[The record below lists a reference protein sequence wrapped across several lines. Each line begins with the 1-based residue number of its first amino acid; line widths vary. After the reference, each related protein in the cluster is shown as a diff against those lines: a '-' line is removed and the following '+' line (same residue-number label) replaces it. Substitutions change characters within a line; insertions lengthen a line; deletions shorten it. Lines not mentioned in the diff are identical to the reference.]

1 MIVPSSKSLTERAT
15 AQPHL
20 PKPLSGWNHPK
31 QSLPCHP
38 LFPNRGCMLIA
49 GFLLCGHEYSTNCV
63 DARSG
68 FPGGLT
74 VGAVARGKAIDA
86 SVYRGKPHAEAG
98 KALLDL
104 ARSQAGKGSWENIA
118 VGRVSYLAGMKADG
132 QSLLNVATSK
142 KDDASDWI
150 RIGRV
155 YYDAKEWNK
164 AFAAVERALQLKPK
178 DAPWLAEVGAYYN
191 LRGDRAKAEELFD
204 RSFQQESDEVWTR
217 ST

>member
-1 MIVPSSKSLTERAT
+1 
-15 AQPHL
+15 
-20 PKPLSGWNHPK
+20 
-31 QSLPCHP
+31 
-38 LFPNRGCMLIA
+38 MLA
-49 GFLLCGHEYSTNCV
+49 AVFLV
-63 DARSG
+63 
-68 FPGGLT
+68 GLT

-86 SVYRGKPHAEAG
+86 SIYRGKPNAEAG
-98 KALLDL
+98 KALLEL

-118 VGRVSYLAGMKADG
+118 VGRVCYLAGMKAEG
-132 QSLLNVATSK
+132 QSLLNVASSK

-164 AFAAVERALQLKPK
+164 AFAAFERALQLKPK

-204 RSFQQESDEVWTR
+204 RSFQQESDEVWNTINMTGSYFGVEPMR
-217 ST
+217 